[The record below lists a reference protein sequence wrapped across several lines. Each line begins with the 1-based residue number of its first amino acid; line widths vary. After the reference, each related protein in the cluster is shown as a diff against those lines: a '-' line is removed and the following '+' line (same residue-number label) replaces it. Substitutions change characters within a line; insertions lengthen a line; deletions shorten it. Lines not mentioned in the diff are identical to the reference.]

1 MTIARWIAIA
11 LLAPV
16 WWGVDLMGLALLA
29 DLFPWWRERVLAVFD
44 RLERTPK
51 EPSMDVPNRVAA

>member
-16 WWGVDLMGLALLA
+16 WWGVGLMALALLL
-29 DLFPWWRERVLAVFD
+29 DLFPWGRERVLAVFD
-44 RLERTPK
+44 RLERTPT
-51 EPSMDVPNRVAA
+51 ERAMDVPNPVAA

>member
-1 MTIARWIAIA
+1 MTIAKSISIA

-16 WWGVDLMGLALLA
+16 WWGMGLMALALLA

-44 RLERTPK
+44 RLERTPN
-51 EPSMDVPNRVAA
+51 EVNTGDGC